1 MLYFLYGESSYHA
14 LRKISDFK
22 NAFKKKSADFL
33 IEDFD
38 GETEELSF
46 GQFHASLGQQNLF
59 SGTRLVIY
67 RNVLGEDE
75 KLFEELVNNA
85 DYFKSIK
92 DVFVFWE
99 REPETKTL
107 NFFKKYSEKTQEIK
121 DVTDVELDKFYGN
134 ASKQE
139 KKHGPAP
146 TPFAFIDKMFGP
158 RAPLAL
164 KEMSLA
170 GIEPQKFIY
179 AFLWKL
185 KQKSGLARRL
195 FCGHRGRI
203 SNAKRPQKRR
213 GNFGAIYFFPARPAG
228 GDKSLDN
235 LDFILAAL
243 LTLIIC
249 FLADLSAI
257 LYAKETA
264 AAVFSVSAFFIAS
277 FNLSFHS
284 RFTVRLFSDCLS
296 AFLADFVIAIG
307 AI

>member
-185 KQKSGLARRL
+185 KQKSAQGGPASGWPDAYFAGIEAESQMRRDPK
-195 FCGHRGRI
+195 
-203 SNAKRPQKRR
+203 NAEEILEQFIFSLPDRQ
-213 GNFGAIYFFPARPAG
+213 AG
-228 GDKSLDN
+228 IK
-235 LDFILAAL
+235 A
-243 LTLIIC
+243 
-249 FLADLSAI
+249 
-257 LYAKETA
+257 
-264 AAVFSVSAFFIAS
+264 
-277 FNLSFHS
+277 
-284 RFTVRLFSDCLS
+284 
-296 AFLADFVIAIG
+296 
-307 AI
+307 